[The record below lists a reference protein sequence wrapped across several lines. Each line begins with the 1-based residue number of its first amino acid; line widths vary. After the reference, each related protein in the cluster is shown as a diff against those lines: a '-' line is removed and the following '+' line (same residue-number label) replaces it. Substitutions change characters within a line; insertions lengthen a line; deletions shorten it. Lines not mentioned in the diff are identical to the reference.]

1 MDITHF
7 SFLLVLI
14 LFLIVIESVRR
25 GILETKYS
33 LLWIAVCLFMG
44 FFSINE
50 RFINKLGEFLGV
62 FYPPSLL
69 FLFGLLFVILL
80 VFDLTRR
87 ISKLSKSLTNLT
99 QEYAILKKKLEEKE
113 SD

>member
-1 MDITHF
+1 MDISIF
-7 SFLLVLI
+7 SFILVII

-33 LLWIAVCLFMG
+33 LLWIITCLFMG
-44 FFSINE
+44 FFSISE
-50 RFINKLGEFLGV
+50 TFINRLGKLLGV

-69 FLFGLLFVILL
+69 FLFGLLFVIIL

-87 ISKLSKSLTNLT
+87 ISKLNKAMVNLT
-99 QEYAILKKKLEEKE
+99 QEYSILKKKLEEKE
-113 SD
+113 

>member
-1 MDITHF
+1 MEVTYF
-7 SFLLVLI
+7 SFILVVI
-14 LFLIVIESVRR
+14 LFIVVIESVRR

-33 LLWIAVCLFMG
+33 LLWIIVCLFMG
-44 FFSINE
+44 FFSISE

-69 FLFGLLFVILL
+69 FLFGLLFIIVL

-87 ISKLSKSLTNLT
+87 ISKLNKALTNLT
-99 QEYAILKKKLEEKE
+99 QEYAIMKKKFEEK
-113 SD
+113 DTD